1 MDDANHG
8 RVSTLIHGGNLFL
21 ISGHSG
27 SPSGDAIGSNPRDTV
42 FILLNDKG
50 GAFIRSENTENS
62 TANSR
67 KD

>member
-42 FILLNDKG
+42 LILLYDEG
-50 GAFIRSENTENS
+50 GTLIRSENTEKP